1 MTAHEVLGRT
11 VNTPVQVRK
20 ASAFVA
26 AFTVPSDRAQSTIDY
41 SGLRV
46 LEHRKGR
53 GVCMLVFVDYVDGD
67 LGRYEEFGVVFLVH
81 DHRETSSMKSGGLR
95 GLASGSSGAFI
106 HRLPVDGDFTLAAG
120 RGIWGFPKTLATFD
134 TDHASSTKRA
144 ALAADGVPVLDLVVK
159 PGIPLPGRR
168 TEAVAYSH
176 LDGVTRHTP
185 WGMSP
190 TGMRIRPG
198 GATLSLGTHPLSEE
212 LRSLRLSRRAM
223 FTTSVRNIEM
233 TFGDAESV

>member
-46 LEHRKGR
+46 LEYREGR
-53 GVCMLVFVDYVDGD
+53 GICMLVFVDYVDGD
-67 LGRYEEFGVVFLVH
+67 LGRYEEFGVVFMVR
-81 DHRETSSMKSGGLR
+81 DRGRSSR
-95 GLASGSSGAFI
+95 GAFI

-134 TDHASSTKRA
+134 TDHDSSTKRA
-144 ALAADGVPVLDLVVK
+144 SLSVDGAAVLDLEVK
-159 PGIPLPGRR
+159 PGIAVPGRR

-176 LDGVTRHTP
+176 LGGVTRHTP
-185 WGMSP
+185 WDMTP
-190 TGMRIRPG
+190 TGVRARPG
-198 GATLSLGTHPLSEE
+198 GATLRLGSHPLAEE
-212 LRSLRLSRRAM
+212 LRSLRLSRRAL
-223 FTTSVRNIEM
+223 FTTSVRNIAM
-233 TFGDAESV
+233 SFGDANDL